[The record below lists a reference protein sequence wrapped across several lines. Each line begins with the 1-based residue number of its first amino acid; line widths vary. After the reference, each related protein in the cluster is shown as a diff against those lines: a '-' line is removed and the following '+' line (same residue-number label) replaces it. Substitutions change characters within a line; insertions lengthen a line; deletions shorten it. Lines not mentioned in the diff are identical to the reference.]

1 VVGRLPSREVD
12 ALADLSGRFDGVTLK
27 GAVYVGYSK
36 GKRQLLVRLLDGHW
50 YEVTACF
57 SPPLGTVV
65 LLGSISTKVTI
76 DVAISQRRPK
86 ISRGS

>member
-1 VVGRLPSREVD
+1 VVGRLPSREAD
-12 ALADLSGRFDGVTLK
+12 ALADLSAQFDGVILK

-36 GKRQLLVRLLDGHW
+36 DKRQLLVRLSDGHW

-57 SPPLGTVV
+57 SPPLGTAV

-76 DVAISQRRPK
+76 DVAIFQRRPK
-86 ISRGS
+86 ILKGF